1 MYTCVVCFAG
11 VSGAHGTHVASIAA
25 SYIPDCQE
33 LNGVAPGAQI
43 ISIKIGDSRL
53 GTMETASSLIRAVG
67 YVLYCVL
74 SPFYV

>member
-1 MYTCVVCFAG
+1 MCVHMCLCVVCAVKKFVG

-33 LNGVAPGAQI
+33 QNGVAPGAQI

-67 YVLYCVL
+67 
-74 SPFYV
+74 